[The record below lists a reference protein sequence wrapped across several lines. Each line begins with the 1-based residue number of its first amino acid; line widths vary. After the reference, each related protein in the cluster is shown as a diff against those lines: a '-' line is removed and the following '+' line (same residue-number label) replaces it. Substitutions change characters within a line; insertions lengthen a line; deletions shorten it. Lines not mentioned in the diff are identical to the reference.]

1 MEKSSLSRLSEFQE
15 LIQQLSL
22 MMKVNQK
29 LSDVLAEYDHRLY
42 CLEEDNKRLLADYRA
57 IDKKCLSLEK
67 RYSEVLYKLSEVR
80 NKS

>member
-57 IDKKCLSLEK
+57 LDKKSLSLEK
-67 RYSEVLYKLSEVR
+67 RYSELLYKLSELR
-80 NKS
+80 LK